1 MSELDKAERRYKE
14 ARERADEAEKQLSK
28 VKAEASR
35 SAKDLGEME
44 RKAAVVGEKM
54 DNLKSAIAVRESPSR
69 RALVDISGGTT
80 AFSLTAGI
88 NWLFR
93 TVARKFP
100 ESWWARN
107 VDILQGAPHF
117 VLGCLAYGV
126 ELYTRGSKVE
136 KNPAWLPSGWRE
148 GISEASKV
156 FAELGASNV
165 LRAIR
170 VRMAD
175 GKDDKVAMLAELN
188 RLRAQLGDAA
198 K

>member
-1 MSELDKAERRYKE
+1 MSELDKVERRAKE
-14 ARERADEAEKQLSK
+14 ARERADEAEKQLAK
-28 VKAEASR
+28 TKAEASR
-35 SAKDLGEME
+35 TAKDLGEME
-44 RKAAVVGEKM
+44 RKAAAVGEKM

-100 ESWWARN
+100 DSWWARN

-117 VLGCLAYGV
+117 VLGCLAYGI
-126 ELYTRGSKVE
+126 ELYTRSGK
-136 KNPAWLPSGWRE
+136 PPTWLPSGWRE

-188 RLRAQLGDAA
+188 RLRAQLGDA